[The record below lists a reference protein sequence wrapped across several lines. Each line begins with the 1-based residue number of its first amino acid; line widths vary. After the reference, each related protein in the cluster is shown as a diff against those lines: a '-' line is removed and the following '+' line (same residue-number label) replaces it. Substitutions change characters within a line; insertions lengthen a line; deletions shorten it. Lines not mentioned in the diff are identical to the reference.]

1 MDAEKVLRENE
12 HSALDNNQIV
22 SSVKGKKISINGSK
36 KIKNFTAA
44 GFITALI
51 VVFAMLFGS
60 GNMIPSA
67 ISERLIEETDVQYA
81 DAVESKKLVFQ
92 QALKNGE
99 LPDDTTRVLGEHG
112 VKVGYMENGEFKEKN
127 KTNGELVL
135 KLNNKIITADD
146 FVKEVNNNLELYEA
160 FDSAT
165 YKRAAYYFDDAAEKV
180 FRKIGTDR
188 NNYTDESDFNEV
200 ISEKM
205 GKGSNIE
212 VSSASL
218 EKDENGNY
226 SIKEKGSSNSNG
238 DVKTFIEGVKNNNKS
253 LTVNESTLN
262 TADSLKVA
270 DTISKEQRSSLFYA
284 LFMEN
289 ISKMKAGE
297 GNESKI
303 NEAMN
308 FLYEES
314 ESEIVDTET
323 GEIIKTYGTA
333 LDSPSLYA
341 VLSGEKMNAENA
353 KNYSSDRILKTIENQ
368 IGENGN
374 STIKNTVASTS
385 TKTTGSI
392 GKLISLGIESAS
404 EALIN
409 LVSPTVSSSL
419 INNSYDTIRG
429 VNAGEFLVEGAVNTS
444 RMLAQAS
451 GATAGDEETITQY
464 ARLNSKVLA
473 MDAKVDRMRRSPFD
487 ITSKNTFLGSIV
499 YNFAIMASLNSSG
512 VVGRVSSIIS
522 STNAAVSALIPG
534 VYADESSGYLTSFG
548 DCETYNTIG
557 AVGSAQC
564 SWNATFDTSTLNDT
578 FNDVGFKNFVEA
590 NTTLSSSGSRTINN
604 NSILAD
610 FILYNN
616 ERNTPLGVADGGILD
631 SLNNNSGS
639 VGFLSSV
646 LELLEKFIGASD
658 SDKRI
663 ATGAAFVNSS
673 SNDDW
678 ETYKYAQRYV
688 SLARATDA
696 LRQFSGNS
704 TAYNNIIY
712 FEGNENP
719 VIAFLDNYYNL
730 AQK

>member
-1 MDAEKVLRENE
+1 MNAEKVLRENE
-12 HSALDNNQIV
+12 NSALNNKQIV
-22 SSVKGKKISINGSK
+22 SSVKGKKFSVGNSRR
-36 KIKNFTAA
+36 IKNITAS

-51 VVFAMLFGS
+51 VVFAMIFGS

-99 LPDDTTRVLGEHG
+99 LPEDTVEVLKEHG
-112 VKVGYMENGEFKEKN
+112 VEVGYMNGDFVEGN
-127 KTNGELVL
+127 KANGELIL
-135 KLNNKIITADD
+135 KLDNKIITADN
-146 FVKEVNNNLELYEA
+146 FIEEVNTNLKLYEA

-180 FRKIGTDR
+180 FRKVGTSR
-188 NNYTDESDFNEV
+188 NNYTEASDFDEV
-200 ISEKM
+200 VSGKM
-205 GKGSNIE
+205 GEGSNIE
-212 VSSASL
+212 IGSASIQV
-218 EKDENGNY
+218 DEDGNY
-226 SIKEKGSSNSNG
+226 YVVGNGSSSSKN
-238 DVKTFIEGVKNNNKS
+238 DVDTFIDGVKNSNKS

-262 TADSLKVA
+262 TVDSLKVA
-270 DTISKEQRSSLFYA
+270 DTISKEQRSSLFYV

-297 GNESKI
+297 GNDSKI
-303 NEAMN
+303 HEVMN
-308 FLYEES
+308 FLYEET
-314 ESEIVDTET
+314 ESEIVDVET
-323 GEIIKTYGTA
+323 GEIIRTYGTA

-341 VLSGEKMNAENA
+341 VLSGEKMDVSEA
-353 KNYSSDRILKTIENQ
+353 KNYSSDRILKTAENQ
-368 IGENGN
+368 IGENGE
-374 STIKNTVASTS
+374 STIKNTVSSTS
-385 TKTTGSI
+385 TKVTGSI
-392 GKLISLGIESAS
+392 GKLISLGINDAS
-404 EALIN
+404 DAVIKSI
-409 LVSPTVSSSL
+409 SPTVSSSL
-419 INNSYDTIRG
+419 IDNSYKTIKG
-429 VNAGEFLVEGAVNTS
+429 VNAGEFLVEGAVNTG
-444 RMLAQAS
+444 RMLAQES
-451 GATAGDEETITQY
+451 GATAGDAETVAKY
-464 ARLNSKVLA
+464 AKLNSEVLA

-487 ITSKNTFLGSIV
+487 ISSKNTFLGSIV
-499 YNFAIMASLNSSG
+499 YNFAIMASLNGGSTISK
-512 VVGRVSSIIS
+512 VSSIMS
-522 STNAAVSALIPG
+522 STSSAILSLIPG
-534 VYADESSGYLTSFG
+534 AYADEPSGYLTTFG
-548 DCETYNTIG
+548 DCETYGTIG

-578 FNDVGFKNFVEA
+578 FNDAGFKEFVEK

-604 NSILAD
+604 NSVLAD

-631 SLNNNSGS
+631 SLANGSSS

-646 LELLEKFIGASD
+646 LSLIERLLGASD

-673 SNDDW
+673 NNDDW
-678 ETYKYAQRYV
+678 QTYKYAQRYV

-696 LRQFSGNS
+696 LRQFSNDS
-704 TAYNNIIY
+704 TAYNNIMY

-719 VIAFLDNYYNL
+719 VIAFLDNYYMM